1 MPNRRAITARADQ
14 APPRAVADTRPSR
27 LPRFNAARHGILAPN
42 LLAGESQG
50 FESAAELRRLQ
61 DQLRAE
67 LAPAGIVEEI
77 LVERILTAYW
87 RLRRVLI
94 HEQIGIIRRT
104 GQLADQY
111 TDTRTLL
118 ARLEHTISRAP
129 GPAVDPDDP
138 AERDARELDQYAAA
152 AAALVPPADTS
163 DELVRYENALER
175 QLYRAIRELR
185 DLQRA
190 RLAHAANVPTPAA
203 QPAPLAIHVARVEL
217 QPAPPA
223 GPLDA
228 DATPPPHHG
237 EK

>member
-1 MPNRRAITARADQ
+1 MPNRRAVTARVDQ
-14 APPRAVADTRPSR
+14 GQPRAVADTRPSR

-42 LLAGESQG
+42 LLASESQG

-67 LAPAGIVEEI
+67 LAPVGIVDEI
-77 LVERILTAYW
+77 LVERILTASW

-94 HEQIGIIRRT
+94 HAQVGIARRT

-111 TDTRTLL
+111 TDTRTLI
-118 ARLEHTISRAP
+118 ARLDHTISRAP
-129 GPAVDPDDP
+129 GRAIDPDDP
-138 AERDARELDQYAAA
+138 AERDARALDQYAAA

-185 DLQRA
+185 EL
-190 RLAHAANVPTPAA
+190 
-203 QPAPLAIHVARVEL
+203 QPAPLAHAARA
-217 QPAPPA
+217 PAPPSPHPSDPSGA
-223 GPLDA
+223 AASAQVTVDA
-228 DATPPPHHG
+228 WSKATA
-237 EK
+237 E